1 MSFHSSGMI
10 LHGCF
15 AFNIFTLMQIPIR
28 ILFHSDADLDPNFQ
42 FDVDLDPGRDPASK
56 HDVIRADPDPQHWLQ
71 SSLIMLIPGLLFA
84 VAGVIIITGILA
96 IADALLSLV
105 SQLLQMYLL
114 SGPAFNIGPVLL
126 C

>member
-1 MSFHSSGMI
+1 
-10 LHGCF
+10 
-15 AFNIFTLMQIPIR
+15 
-28 ILFHSDADLDPNFQ
+28 
-42 FDVDLDPGRDPASK
+42 
-56 HDVIRADPDPQHWLQ
+56 
-71 SSLIMLIPGLLFA
+71 MLIPGLLFA

-126 C
+126 Y